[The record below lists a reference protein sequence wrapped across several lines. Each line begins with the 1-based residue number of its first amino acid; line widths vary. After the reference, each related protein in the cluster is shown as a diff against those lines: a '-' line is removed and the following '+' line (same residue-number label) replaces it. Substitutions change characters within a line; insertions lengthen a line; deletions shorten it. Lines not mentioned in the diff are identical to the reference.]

1 MSTCFLDF
9 VFQKTLKMTA
19 ESMIAESY
27 LSGAVSRSILKVYL
41 CIIIFLSL
49 WIYFCLKKMIKA
61 NAFKILKIFSFFL
74 NDCGVMYYLLLR
86 EVAIWENKNK

>member
-1 MSTCFLDF
+1 MSKCFLDF
-9 VFQKTLKMTA
+9 VFQKTLKMIA

-49 WIYFCLKKMIKA
+49 
-61 NAFKILKIFSFFL
+61 
-74 NDCGVMYYLLLR
+74 
-86 EVAIWENKNK
+86 